1 MTVPDADLAVYHA
14 PTPNGWKITICLEEM
29 GLPYRLIPVRLG
41 EDKSK
46 AFLTASPNAKI
57 PALFD
62 ADGPEGKPITLF
74 ESAAILIY
82 LAEKTG
88 RLLDPAPAGR
98 YVAIQWLAWQV
109 AGLGPM
115 AGQNGHFLLY
125 AAERI
130 PYAIARFGTEVR
142 RLYAVLDAQLAR
154 TGAFV
159 AGDAY
164 SIADIA
170 VFTWFR
176 YFQRA
181 NAYDG
186 GTKFLDTPSYLN
198 VARWIDEIDA
208 REPVKRGLRVN
219 LTGEGMVRERHSAA
233 DIDAVLATQA

>member
-1 MTVPDADLAVYHA
+1 MTAPDADIAVYHA

-29 GLPYRLIPVRLG
+29 GLPYRLIPVCLG
-41 EDKSK
+41 DEKSEE
-46 AFLTASPNAKI
+46 FLEASPNAKI

-74 ESAAILIY
+74 ESAAILLY

-88 RLLDPAPAGR
+88 KLLVPSPAGR
-98 YVAIQWLAWQV
+98 YATIQWLAWQV

-130 PYAIARFGTEVR
+130 PYAIARFGNEVR

-170 VFTWFR
+170 CFPWIMTHKAQGLTLDDYPALKAWFALVRARSAVQRGIAAGGGIEAMRAGPPPGLFT
-176 YFQRA
+176 A
-181 NAYDG
+181 HNG
-186 GTKFLDTPSYLN
+186 S
-198 VARWIDEIDA
+198 
-208 REPVKRGLRVN
+208 
-219 LTGEGMVRERHSAA
+219 
-233 DIDAVLATQA
+233 

>member
-1 MTVPDADLAVYHA
+1 MTAPDADIAVYHA

-29 GLPYRLIPVRLG
+29 GLPYRLIPVGLG
-41 EDKSK
+41 DEKSGE
-46 AFLTASPNAKI
+46 FLEASPNAKI

-74 ESAAILIY
+74 ESAAILLY

-88 RLLDPAPAGR
+88 KLLVPSPAGR
-98 YVAIQWLAWQV
+98 YATIQWLAWQV

-130 PYAIARFGTEVR
+130 PYAIARFGNEVR

-170 VFTWFR
+170 CFPWIMTHKAQGLTLDDYPALKAWFALVR
-176 YFQRA
+176 ARPAVQRGIA
-181 NAYDG
+181 AG
-186 GTKFLDTPSYLN
+186 GGIEAMRAGP
-198 VARWIDEIDA
+198 
-208 REPVKRGLRVN
+208 PPGLF
-219 LTGEGMVRERHSAA
+219 AA
-233 DIDAVLATQA
+233 HNGS

>member
-1 MTVPDADLAVYHA
+1 MTAPDADIAVYHA

-29 GLPYRLIPVRLG
+29 GLPYRLIPVCLG
-41 EDKSK
+41 DGKSEE
-46 AFLTASPNAKI
+46 FLEASPNAKI

-98 YVAIQWLAWQV
+98 YAAIQWLTWQV
-109 AGLGPM
+109 ASLGPM

-130 PYAIARFGTEVR
+130 PYAIARFGNEVR

-170 VFTWFR
+170 CFPWIMTHKAQGLTLDDYPALKAWFALVR
-176 YFQRA
+176 ARPAVQRGIA
-181 NAYDG
+181 AG
-186 GTKFLDTPSYLN
+186 GGIEAMRAGP
-198 VARWIDEIDA
+198 
-208 REPVKRGLRVN
+208 PPGLF
-219 LTGEGMVRERHSAA
+219 AA
-233 DIDAVLATQA
+233 HNGS